1 MARSP
6 LNNYDKKVRNAIAN
20 NLKTLLDSRNLT
32 QVELSELVNIP
43 ASTLSGYFAKRS
55 TPTPGNIQKLA
66 DFFEVNKS
74 DIDPRYNYNISKNTL
89 NPVEENNDHDTS
101 HDYKYF
107 PVSVSAGPLEN
118 IEAQSD
124 CISISLPNSLL
135 GKYAGKKDI
144 IILKVNGESM
154 NNIIPDGSFIVVDT
168 SRKQVSD
175 INDRD
180 IVVFA
185 ENGSYSLKR
194 YINDKNNQRFLFKPD
209 STDDTFTPIEVS
221 YEESINL
228 KLIGRVV
235 KYVVN
240 LY

>member
-1 MARSP
+1 M
-6 LNNYDKKVRNAIAN
+6 D
-20 NLKTLLDSRNLT
+20 T
-32 QVELSELVNIP
+32 QE
-43 ASTLSGYFAKRS
+43 
-55 TPTPGNIQKLA
+55 
-66 DFFEVNKS
+66 
-74 DIDPRYNYNISKNTL
+74 NISKNL
-89 NPVEENNDHDTS
+89 MRLLQENNMTRVDLAKILNVSESTVGKWILKKSMPRMGMIEDIAEYFNVKKS
-101 HDYKYF
+101 DILEYKDVKSVGYYNSDKGNSVRYIGEESSIYNYF

-135 GKYAGKKDI
+135 GKYAGKKEI

-209 STDDTFTPIEVS
+209 STDDTFTPIEIS

>member
-1 MARSP
+1 MRLLQENNMTRVDLAKI
-6 LNNYDKKVRNAIAN
+6 LNVSESTVGKWILKKSMPRMGMIEDIA
-20 NLKTLLDSRNLT
+20 
-32 QVELSELVNIP
+32 E
-43 ASTLSGYFAKRS
+43 YFNVK
-55 TPTPGNIQKLA
+55 
-66 DFFEVNKS
+66 KS
-74 DIDPRYNYNISKNTL
+74 DILEYKDAKSVVYYNSDKVNSIRC
-89 NPVEENNDHDTS
+89 VEEESSIYN
-101 HDYKYF
+101 YF

-135 GKYAGKKDI
+135 GKYAGKKEI

>member
-1 MARSP
+1 MTRVDLAKI
-6 LNNYDKKVRNAIAN
+6 LNVSESTVGKWILKKSMPRMGMIEDIA
-20 NLKTLLDSRNLT
+20 
-32 QVELSELVNIP
+32 E
-43 ASTLSGYFAKRS
+43 YFNVK
-55 TPTPGNIQKLA
+55 
-66 DFFEVNKS
+66 KS
-74 DIDPRYNYNISKNTL
+74 DILEYKDAKSVVYYNSDKVNSIRC
-89 NPVEENNDHDTS
+89 VEEESSIYN
-101 HDYKYF
+101 YF

-135 GKYAGKKDI
+135 GKYAGKKEI

>member
-1 MARSP
+1 M
-6 LNNYDKKVRNAIAN
+6 D
-20 NLKTLLDSRNLT
+20 T
-32 QVELSELVNIP
+32 QE
-43 ASTLSGYFAKRS
+43 
-55 TPTPGNIQKLA
+55 
-66 DFFEVNKS
+66 
-74 DIDPRYNYNISKNTL
+74 NISKNLMRLLQENNMTRVDLAKIL
-89 NPVEENNDHDTS
+89 NVSESTVGKWILKKSMPRMGMIEDIAEYFNVKKSDILEYKDAKSVVYYNPDKVNSIRCVEEESSIYN
-101 HDYKYF
+101 YF

-135 GKYAGKKDI
+135 GKYAGKKEI

>member
-1 MARSP
+1 M
-6 LNNYDKKVRNAIAN
+6 D
-20 NLKTLLDSRNLT
+20 T
-32 QVELSELVNIP
+32 QE
-43 ASTLSGYFAKRS
+43 
-55 TPTPGNIQKLA
+55 
-66 DFFEVNKS
+66 
-74 DIDPRYNYNISKNTL
+74 NISKNL
-89 NPVEENNDHDTS
+89 MRLLQENNMTRVDLAKILNVSESTVGKWILKKSMPRMGMIEDIAEYFNVKKS
-101 HDYKYF
+101 DILEYKDVKSVGYYNSDKGNSVRYIGEESSIYNYF

-124 CISISLPNSLL
+124 CISVSLPNSLL

>member
-1 MARSP
+1 M
-6 LNNYDKKVRNAIAN
+6 D
-20 NLKTLLDSRNLT
+20 T
-32 QVELSELVNIP
+32 QE
-43 ASTLSGYFAKRS
+43 
-55 TPTPGNIQKLA
+55 
-66 DFFEVNKS
+66 
-74 DIDPRYNYNISKNTL
+74 NISKNL
-89 NPVEENNDHDTS
+89 MRLLQENNMTRVDLAKILNVSESTVGKWILKKSIPRMGMIEDIAEYFNVKKS
-101 HDYKYF
+101 DILEYKDVKSVVYPDSDEGNSLRCVGEESSIYNYF

-135 GKYAGKKDI
+135 GKYAGKKEI

-228 KLIGRVV
+228 RLIGRVV

>member
-1 MARSP
+1 M
-6 LNNYDKKVRNAIAN
+6 D
-20 NLKTLLDSRNLT
+20 T
-32 QVELSELVNIP
+32 QE
-43 ASTLSGYFAKRS
+43 
-55 TPTPGNIQKLA
+55 
-66 DFFEVNKS
+66 
-74 DIDPRYNYNISKNTL
+74 NISKNLMRLLQENNMTRVDLAKIL
-89 NPVEENNDHDTS
+89 NVSESTVGKWILKKSMPRMGMIEDIAEYFNVKKSDILEYKDAKSVVYYNSDKVNSIRCVEEESSIYN
-101 HDYKYF
+101 YF

-135 GKYAGKKDI
+135 GKYAGKKEI

-209 STDDTFTPIEVS
+209 STDDTFTPIEIS

>member
-1 MARSP
+1 M
-6 LNNYDKKVRNAIAN
+6 D
-20 NLKTLLDSRNLT
+20 T
-32 QVELSELVNIP
+32 QE
-43 ASTLSGYFAKRS
+43 
-55 TPTPGNIQKLA
+55 
-66 DFFEVNKS
+66 
-74 DIDPRYNYNISKNTL
+74 NISKNL
-89 NPVEENNDHDTS
+89 MRLLQENNMTRVDLAKILNVSESTVGKWILKKSIPRMGMIEDIAEYFNVKKS
-101 HDYKYF
+101 DILEYKDVKSVVYPDSDEGNSLRCVGEESSIYNYF

-118 IEAQSD
+118 IEAQTD

>member
-1 MARSP
+1 M
-6 LNNYDKKVRNAIAN
+6 D
-20 NLKTLLDSRNLT
+20 T
-32 QVELSELVNIP
+32 QE
-43 ASTLSGYFAKRS
+43 
-55 TPTPGNIQKLA
+55 
-66 DFFEVNKS
+66 
-74 DIDPRYNYNISKNTL
+74 NISKNLMRLLQENNMTRVDLAKIL
-89 NPVEENNDHDTS
+89 NVSESTVGKWILKKSMPRMGMIEDIAEYFNVKKSDILEYKDAKSVVYYNSDKVNSIRCVEEESGIYN
-101 HDYKYF
+101 YF

-118 IEAQSD
+118 IEAQTD

-135 GKYAGKKDI
+135 GKYAGKKEI

>member
-1 MARSP
+1 M
-6 LNNYDKKVRNAIAN
+6 D
-20 NLKTLLDSRNLT
+20 T
-32 QVELSELVNIP
+32 QE
-43 ASTLSGYFAKRS
+43 
-55 TPTPGNIQKLA
+55 
-66 DFFEVNKS
+66 
-74 DIDPRYNYNISKNTL
+74 NISKNLMRLLQENNMTRVDLAKIL
-89 NPVEENNDHDTS
+89 NVSESTVGKWILKKSMPRMGMIEDIAEYFNVKKSDILEYKDAKSVVYYNSDKVNSIRCVEEESSIYN
-101 HDYKYF
+101 YF

-135 GKYAGKKDI
+135 GKYAGKKEI